1 MNDRFLNAIKRIL
14 EMLLPDFDLYALHP
28 ASVLASSSAGGPD
41 GESTVDVRPG
51 NSRLPDLTGVPLRGM
66 SPGEK
71 ITVQAG
77 ARVLIAFEG
86 AQRDQPIAL
95 LFGAGGLSTLEISA
109 SQEIKLKATTIN
121 LEGLVNLGGQ
131 AGLPVA
137 RVTDG
142 ILGYIP
148 AGTVMTSAGVP
159 NPVPIPVTGEITAGS
174 SKVKSE

>member
-1 MNDRFLNAIKRIL
+1 MIDRFASAIRLVL
-14 EMLLPDFDLYALHP
+14 EALLPDFDLYALHP
-28 ASVLASSSAGGPD
+28 ASVLASNSSGGPD

-71 ITVQAG
+71 ITVQSG

-86 AQRDQPIAL
+86 AQRDAPIAL
-95 LFGAGGLSTLEISA
+95 LFGAGGLSALEITA
-109 SQEIKLKATTIN
+109 SQNIKLKAVTLD
-121 LEGLVNLGGQ
+121 LEGNVNLGGQ

-137 RVTDG
+137 RVTDD

-148 AGTVMTSAGVP
+148 VGTVLTPAFVP
-159 NPVPIPVTGEITAGS
+159 NPVPIPVTGTIIKGS
-174 SKVKSE
+174 TKTRSE